1 MTLESLLKNRAD
13 LEDGIRRLVGRAI
26 MVIELDLFALPCG
39 CSGYT
44 ANTRGLLLDDLEVFE
59 EHFLTLLKSTSNEL
73 NVPQK
78 FIFARIIP
86 GSQEIAALNVRNLCQ
101 RCYSDF
107 ATASGKRPR
116 PDIYIL
122 QLSKLKRSVSKN

>member
-1 MTLESLLKNRAD
+1 MNPEELLKTRAD
-13 LEDGIRRLVGRAI
+13 LEDDIRRLIGRAV

-44 ANTRGLLLDDLEVFE
+44 ANLRGFQVDDLEVFE
-59 EHFLTLLKSTSNEL
+59 EHILKLLESTSEAVGSPSNF
-73 NVPQK
+73 V
-78 FIFARIIP
+78 FARIIP
-86 GSQEIAALNVRNLCQ
+86 GTQEIASVNVRNLCQ

-107 ATASGKRPR
+107 ASTAGKRPR

-122 QLSKLKRSVSKN
+122 RLNKRKK